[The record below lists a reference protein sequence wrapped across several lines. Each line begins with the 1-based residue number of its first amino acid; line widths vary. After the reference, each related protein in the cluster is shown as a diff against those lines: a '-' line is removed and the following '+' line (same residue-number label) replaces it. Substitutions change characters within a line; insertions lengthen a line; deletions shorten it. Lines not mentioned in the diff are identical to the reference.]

1 MKTRKSDVGLSI
13 RGNMSSGSRE
23 ASKLNGSDEG
33 IVGFRWSHRVSNQ
46 RNFVNEHVEESSS
59 GNSLDEVGLTDDEK
73 SLHEVDLTD
82 DEKADKGVFL
92 LDLC

>member
-1 MKTRKSDVGLSI
+1 M
-13 RGNMSSGSRE
+13 
-23 ASKLNGSDEG
+23 
-33 IVGFRWSHRVSNQ
+33 
-46 RNFVNEHVEESSS
+46 EESSS
-59 GNSLDEVGLTDDEK
+59 GNSLDEVGLTDAEK